1 MKFLAATLV
10 AIAAPAM
17 AFMPAARVPT
27 TPVTALSAAI
37 KAGGDYY
44 PGQVDY
50 GNSQIDVFETVKTN
64 GKFNQLAKA
73 LAETGL
79 DKALVKENGIF
90 CMYAPTDEAFDKAGG
105 VDELLKDKAALTE
118 VLKYHVVKLFVKD
131 KEHIRSFRLSNKA
144 TLQGGK
150 VRVQVK
156 ANPDGESF
164 VIFNNG
170 EAECVDG
177 LSDIDAVNGHVHGI
191 SGILTPQAGGTI
203 PVK

>member
-1 MKFLAATLV
+1 M
-10 AIAAPAM
+10 
-17 AFMPAARVPT
+17 PT

-131 KEHIRSFRLSNKA
+131 KEHIRSFRLSNKVC
-144 TLQGGK
+144 LEGRSEGGERD
-150 VRVQVK
+150 V
-156 ANPDGESF
+156 
-164 VIFNNG
+164 
-170 EAECVDG
+170 CV
-177 LSDIDAVNGHVHGI
+177 LRSA
-191 SGILTPQAGGTI
+191 LTF
-203 PVK
+203 